1 MAPLPPTPKIT
12 EISANGGASYVPF
25 ADGWKSEPCYMEFE
39 GQQTAMVIKIA
50 VKGNNLTRDYLY
62 TLVLAIPSVEPGP
75 EIDLINDNGDHYTL
89 FINTNVESFVG
100 DPFQIII
107 DGVTSGEMTVADP
120 GK

>member
-1 MAPLPPTPKIT
+1 MA
-12 EISANGGASYVPF
+12 F
-25 ADGWKSEPCYMEFE
+25 DGE
-39 GQQTAMVIKIA
+39 QTATVIEIY
-50 VKGNNLTRDYLY
+50 VKGNNLTIDYLY

-75 EIDLINDNGDHYTL
+75 EIDLVREAGDH
-89 FINTNVESFVG
+89 FIVFVNTHVVNYVG

>member
-25 ADGWKSEPCYMEFE
+25 AEGWKSEPCYMAFD
-39 GQQTAMVIKIA
+39 GQQTATVIEIS
-50 VKGNNLTRDYLY
+50 VKGNNLTRDYLN

-75 EIDLINDNGDHYTL
+75 VIDMINEVGDHYVL

-107 DGVTSGEMTVADP
+107 DGVTSGEMTVSKPA
-120 GK
+120 